1 MKSGSVW
8 IWKSETRIMVMTT
21 RYGIKDNQARAF
33 NKLIRV
39 SHQKLNLVCG
49 LVRGLPVERA
59 IDVLKFSKKRVAGEV
74 LKTLLSAVANAE
86 HNKKLPADSLFVKEI
101 WCGKALTMKRI
112 MPGPR
117 GSARPILKPF
127 SNLTVIL
134 ESGVAPA
141 AAKKAEKK
149 ETKKK

>member
-1 MKSGSVW
+1 M
-8 IWKSETRIMVMTT
+8 TTT
-21 RYGIKDNQARAF
+21 RYGIKDNQVRAF
-33 NKLIRV
+33 NRMIRI
-39 SHQKLNLVCG
+39 SHQKLNLVCD

-86 HNKKLPADSLFVKEI
+86 NNKNLPADSLFVKEI

-112 MPGPR
+112 MAGPR

-127 SNLTVIL
+127 SNLTIVL
-134 ESGVAPA
+134 ESGVAPKKKTVKP
-141 AAKKAEKK
+141 AKKEKAK
-149 ETKKK
+149 

>member
-1 MKSGSVW
+1 M
-8 IWKSETRIMVMTT
+8 SEA
-21 RYGIKDNQARAF
+21 RYNIKDNQARAF

-39 SHQKLNLVCG
+39 SHQKLGLVID
-49 LVRGLPVERA
+49 LVRGLPVARA
-59 IDVLKFSKKRVAGEV
+59 VDILKFSKKRVAGEV

-86 HNKKLPADSLFVKEI
+86 NNKNLPADSLYVKEI

-127 SNLTVIL
+127 SNLTIVL
-134 ESGVAPA
+134 ESGATP
-141 AAKKAEKK
+141 KQPKAEKPK
-149 ETKKK
+149 AATRKS

>member
-1 MKSGSVW
+1 M
-8 IWKSETRIMVMTT
+8 TTT
-21 RYGIKDNQARAF
+21 RYGIKDNQVRAF

-39 SHQKLNLVCG
+39 SHQKLSLVID
-49 LVRGLPVERA
+49 LVRGMPVARA
-59 IDVLKFSKKRVAGEV
+59 VDVLKFSKKRVAGEV

-86 HNKKLPADSLFVKEI
+86 HNKKLPADSLYIKEI

-127 SNLTVIL
+127 SNLTIVL
-134 ESGVAPA
+134 ESGQTAV
-141 AAKKAEKK
+141 KKTEKKTEKK

>member
-1 MKSGSVW
+1 
-8 IWKSETRIMVMTT
+8 MTT
-21 RYGIKDNQARAF
+21 ARYGIKDNQVRAF
-33 NKLIRV
+33 NKMIRI
-39 SHQKLNLVCG
+39 SHQKLNLVCD
-49 LVRGLPVERA
+49 LVRGLPVDRA

-86 HNKKLPADSLFVKEI
+86 NNKNLAVDTLFVKEI

-127 SNLTVIL
+127 SNLTIVL
-134 ESGVAPA
+134 ESGKAPE
-141 AAKKAEKK
+141 KKARKPAPK
-149 ETKKK
+149 AETKKAAKAK